1 MQDTRSVWRRK
12 KLPAGYA
19 IAKKAALFTLL
30 TWSAVAV
37 HAASGMPPKSPLPST
52 ESISGHPILT
62 TTADDAIEP
71 GSSPVEPVRKNK
83 RSDRNQEIY
92 YKGKLEFTSETGWLP
107 NNVPFVFDRMVG
119 IPDRMTGLNYTL
131 VPNMLS
137 LRGHMN
143 GIGGRWL
150 FRGNWEMSFAGAYTM
165 IPRGPE
171 TRYFAYIMGI
181 RRNFIQHN
189 WKVAPYFEGRAG
201 MGDINAKEPYGV
213 PYAQGQDYT
222 FTVMLGSGARYN
234 VSPRFAISAGVEY
247 MHISNLYMS
256 EPRYPNYGINVYG
269 PTVGFTYALDRRR
282 PEPRAD
288 SAAGSGNIRPS
299 RR

>member
-1 MQDTRSVWRRK
+1 M
-12 KLPAGYA
+12 LLG
-19 IAKKAALFTLL
+19 LL

-37 HAASGMPPKSPLPST
+37 HAASDVPVKPPLPS
-52 ESISGHPILT
+52 IDRVSGHAVT
-62 TTADDAIEP
+62 ARTADEAIEP
-71 GSSPVEPVRKNK
+71 AIPPVEPGKNPK
-83 RSDRNQEIY
+83 NARADRNREIY
-92 YKGKLEFTSETGWLP
+92 RKGRLEFTSETGWLP

-137 LRGHMN
+137 LRWHMN

-171 TRYFAYIMGI
+171 TRYFAYIMGM
-181 RRNFIQHN
+181 RRNFVQRN
-189 WKVAPYFEGRAG
+189 WEVAPYFEGRAG

-234 VSPRFAISAGVEY
+234 VSPRFAVSAGVEY

-269 PTVGFTYALDRRR
+269 PTVAFTYALGRQV
-282 PEPRAD
+282 PERKVG
-288 SAAGSGNIRPS
+288 SAPGAGNVRSSLR
-299 RR
+299 